1 MNKGMILSKLPSVE
15 EILNQEEILKLLKTI
30 PRSVVLDKIR
40 FYINDYRCSIL
51 SMKEDPQFEISQFIK
66 EELIQSIVEASIDY
80 MQMNLREVINAT
92 GVVLHTNLGR
102 ALLSDE
108 IKNEVWSVAS
118 GYSTLEININTGKR
132 GSRYSHV
139 VEILKRI
146 TGAEDALVVNNNAA
160 AVLLVLGT
168 MTKNKEVIISRG
180 ELVEIGGSF
189 RVPEVMSQSG
199 ARLIEIGTTNK
210 THLWDYQ
217 NAVSENTGAFLK
229 VHTSNY
235 RILGFT
241 KVVALKELVALGKKT
256 EIPVIE
262 DLGSGVLI
270 DLQKYGL
277 TYEPTVQDS
286 VRAGVDVITFSGDK
300 LLGGPQAGIIVGRKK
315 YIEEMKKNPL
325 TRALRIDK
333 LTMAAL
339 EATLKLYLD
348 EASVVNR
355 IPTLRMITEGKTSI
369 EERAKELHSRLL
381 ALKIDIDIAIKDDYS
396 QVGGGS
402 LPLEEL
408 PTKVLAIKSRKISS
422 AGLEEKLRRGK
433 IPIITRIQED
443 QIILD
448 LRTIKERDYIII
460 CEAFRASFS

>member
-1 MNKGMILSKLPSVE
+1 MNKGKILSKLPSVE
-15 EILNQEEILKLLKTI
+15 EILNHEMILELIKTI
-30 PRSVVLDKIR
+30 PRAVALDKIR
-40 FYINDYRCSIL
+40 FYINEYRCSIL
-51 SMKEDPQFEISQFIK
+51 SMGDSQLEKYQFSK
-66 EELIQSIVEASIDY
+66 EELIQRIIEGSRDY
-80 MQMNLREVINAT
+80 MRMNLREVINAT

-108 IKNEVWSVAS
+108 IKDEVWSVAS
-118 GYSTLEININTGKR
+118 GYSTLEINVETGKR

-146 TGAEDALVVNNNAA
+146 SGAEDALVVNNNAA

-189 RVPEVMSQSG
+189 RVPEVMEQSG

-210 THLWDYQ
+210 THLWDYE

-241 KVVALKELVALGKKT
+241 KEVSLKELVELSKRT

-277 TYEPTVQDS
+277 SYEPTVQDS
-286 VRAGVDVITFSGDK
+286 VKAGVDVITFSGDK

-325 TRALRIDK
+325 TRALRVDK

-348 EASVVNR
+348 DETVVNR
-355 IPTLRMITEGKTSI
+355 IPTLKMITEQKASI
-369 EERAKELHSRLL
+369 EGRARELYNSLM
-381 ALKIDIDIAIKDDYS
+381 ALGISIDIAIKDDFS

-402 LPLEEL
+402 LPLEQL
-408 PTKVLAIKSRKISS
+408 PTKVLAIKSEKISS
-422 AGLEEKLRRGK
+422 ARLEEGLRRGK
-433 IPIITRIQED
+433 VPIITRIQED
-443 QIILD
+443 QIIMD
-448 LRTIKERDYIII
+448 LRTIKERDYSII